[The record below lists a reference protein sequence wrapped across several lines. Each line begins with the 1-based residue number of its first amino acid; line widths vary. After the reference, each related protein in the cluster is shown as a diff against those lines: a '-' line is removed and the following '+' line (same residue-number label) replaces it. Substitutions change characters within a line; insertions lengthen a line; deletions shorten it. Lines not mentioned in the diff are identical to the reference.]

1 MELVATGR
9 SVKESF
15 NNGTVESK
23 IESMDYNIKDGVDV
37 VGSAVVYPT
46 FVSVSFN
53 INGTSSVEDGIGRL
67 EEFFHKD

>member
-23 IESMDYNIKDGVDV
+23 IESMDYNIKDGEDV
-37 VGSAVVYPT
+37 VGSAVAYQT
-46 FVSVSFN
+46 YVSVSFN
-53 INGTSSVEDGIGRL
+53 INGTSSVEEGIGRL
-67 EEFFHKD
+67 EEFFNK

>member
-1 MELVATGR
+1 MELEAIAR

-15 NNGTVESK
+15 NNGTVESE
-23 IESMDYNIKDGVDV
+23 IESMDYNIKDGEDV
-37 VGSAVVYPT
+37 VGTAVVYKT
-46 FVSVSFN
+46 YASVSFN

>member
-15 NNGTVESK
+15 NNGSVESK
-23 IESMDYNIKDGVDV
+23 IESMDYNIKDGEDV
-37 VGSAVVYPT
+37 VGSAVAYQT
-46 FVSVSFN
+46 YVSVSFN
-53 INGTSSVEDGIGRL
+53 INGTSSVEDGKRRL